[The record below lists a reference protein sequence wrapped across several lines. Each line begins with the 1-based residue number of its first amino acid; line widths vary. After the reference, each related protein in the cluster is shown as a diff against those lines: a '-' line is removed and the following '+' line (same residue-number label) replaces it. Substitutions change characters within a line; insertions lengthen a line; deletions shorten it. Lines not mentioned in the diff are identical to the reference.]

1 MRIAILAIHI
11 RGADAV
17 GLQLIQWIRMLH
29 ELGHTTELYVE
40 QIGRDVPPDVL
51 AITVAVDGATFQHSP
66 YWTNVQ
72 RADLVICD
80 YPAYFDLAESLRL
93 LTGPPILWSYHGVT
107 PPDQW
112 LDNEGRRY
120 LEMSRRRTG
129 LVHFTHLAV
138 TRSAW
143 TREELHHL
151 TGFPRE
157 RIAILPC
164 IVPEPPVSTAGVA
177 ASSPYILHV
186 GRVAAHKRPEM
197 LVEALAMVRH
207 TIPAAQLVFAGDAR
221 GPSHAPVVDSLRRRA
236 VERGIAHA
244 VHFTGSVEPALLE
257 RLYRRAAVVASASA
271 HEGFCVPVIEAM
283 ARGVPTV
290 VSATAA
296 LPDTVG
302 DAGFI
307 VPDQD
312 IAALAAA
319 IVDVLQDHS
328 LRARLVERG
337 QAHARSYRSDALSDQ
352 LAALIQRTVAQPH
365 HNRER
370 PRLGQL
376 VDLPC
381 LHAAAEVAPAPIA
394 PARHILR
401 RGAAHIRRW
410 FQSDVRRQLDDL
422 VQHQVAYNRQVAHT
436 LHVLDEWTADV
447 SEQQAAALHDNQ
459 LP

>member
-17 GLQLIQWIRMLH
+17 GLQLIHWIRMLH
-29 ELGHTTELYVE
+29 ELGHSTELYVE
-40 QIGRDVPPDVL
+40 HIGRDVPPDVL
-51 AITVAVDGATFQHSP
+51 AFTVAVDGATFHHSP
-66 YWTNVQ
+66 YWSNVQ
-72 RADLVICD
+72 YADLVICD
-80 YPAYFDLAESLRL
+80 YPAYFRLAESLRL

-107 PPDQW
+107 APDQW

-151 TGFPRE
+151 TGFPRD
-157 RIAILPC
+157 RIVVMPC
-164 IVPEPPVSTAGVA
+164 IVPEPPTSTTTLA
-177 ASSPYILHV
+177 ASTPYILHV

-197 LVEALAMVRH
+197 LVEALALVRQ
-207 TIPAAQLVFAGDAR
+207 TIPSTQLVFAGDVR
-221 GPSHAPVVDSLRRRA
+221 GPSHAPVVDNLRHRA
-236 VERGIAHA
+236 GERGIAHA
-244 VHFTGSVEPALLE
+244 VHFTGSVDFALLE
-257 RLYRRAAVVASASA
+257 HLYRRAAVVASASA

-283 ARGVPTV
+283 ARGIPTV
-290 VSATAA
+290 VTATAA

-302 DAGFI
+302 DAGLV
-307 VPDQD
+307 VPDHD
-312 IAALAAA
+312 IPALAAA
-319 IVDVLQDHS
+319 IVDVLQDQS
-328 LRARLVERG
+328 LRARLIEPG
-337 QAHARSYRSDALSDQ
+337 QAHARLYRSDALSGQ

-376 VDLPC
+376 VDLPR
-381 LHAAAEVAPAPIA
+381 LDAAAEVAPP
-394 PARHILR
+394 PLVTARRIVS

-447 SEQQAAALHDNQ
+447 GEQQAAALHDTQ